1 MVSLRTAVVLA
12 LGLAFPA
19 GVALADPPPA
29 ARVKFEIRLAEKEA
43 AAGLTEATVPGTDT
57 KVYLHKEAVITNED
71 IAEAQ
76 AVKDK
81 NSDNYAI
88 EMSLTKE
95 AGERMA
101 RVTGEHLDKPLAVLV
116 DGKLIAAPTVR
127 TKVGQRVLLTD
138 KFTKEEAE
146 KLVQGIKSK

>member
-1 MVSLRTAVVLA
+1 MVSLHTAVVLA
-12 LGLAFPA
+12 LTLAIPA
-19 GVALADPPPA
+19 APPPA
-29 ARVKFEIRLAEKEA
+29 AVVKIEIRLAEKEA
-43 AAGLTEATVPGTDT
+43 AAGLTEATVPGTDQ
-57 KVYLHKEAVITNED
+57 KVYLHKEAVITNAD

-81 NSDNYAI
+81 NSDSYAV
-88 EMSLTKE
+88 EMTLTKE

-101 RVTGEHLDKPLAVLV
+101 KVTGEHLDRPLAILV

-127 TKVGQRVLLTD
+127 TKVQQRVLISE

-146 KLVQGIKSK
+146 KIVQGAKSK